1 MEGRKQIVTCEKRWF
16 TTEEATEY
24 TTLSRWT
31 IGDEIKK
38 GLPVS
43 KHGKRVVFD
52 KADLDRLMEGRK
64 VILTKVEAGGE
75 LE

>member
-1 MEGRKQIVTCEKRWF
+1 MEAAV
-16 TTEEATEY
+16 EY

-31 IGDEIKK
+31 LGDEIKK

-43 KHGKRVVFD
+43 KHGKRIVFD
-52 KADLDRLMEGRK
+52 KADLDRLMESKK
-64 VILTKVEAGGE
+64 VVLTKVEAGE